1 MYVDMG
7 ARLEHPSL
15 KGKVSKEEWE
25 TRVELA
31 AFFRL
36 IDHFGYNQGP
46 GNHLTARVPG
56 EPDHFLINPAGRMFG
71 EVTASSLV
79 KIDFDGNELSE
90 TLTGIVNHAGYLI
103 HSALFMARPDV
114 NATAH
119 LHTIPGVAV
128 SAQKDGFK
136 FISQE
141 SMRFFGSV
149 SYHDYEGIAR
159 DMSERERLAADLGK
173 SNCMVLRNHGS
184 LLVGQDIP
192 EAFSRCITY
201 ERAAAIQVAAEA
213 SGRELNIPSDEVCMR
228 TFRIGNR
235 PRNVPGAGDNTW
247 LAYRRIV
254 DAHYPSYM
262 N

>member
-1 MYVDMG
+1 MHVDMG

-15 KGKVSKEEWE
+15 KDKVSKEEWA

-79 KIDFDGNELSE
+79 KIDFEGNELSE

-103 HSALFMARPDV
+103 HSAIFMARPDV

-119 LHTIPGVAV
+119 LHTVPGVAV
-128 SAQKDGFK
+128 SAQKDGFR

-141 SMRFFGSV
+141 SMRFYSSV

-159 DMSERERLAADLGK
+159 DMTERDRLREHLGNA
-173 SNCMVLRNHGS
+173 NCMVLRNHGS
-184 LLVGQDIP
+184 LLCGQDIP
-192 EAFSRCITY
+192 EAFSRCITF

-213 SGRELNIPSDEVCMR
+213 SGRELTQPSEEVCLR

-235 PRNVPGAGDNTW
+235 PRNMPGSKDTTW
-247 LAYRRIV
+247 QAYRRIV
-254 DAHYPSYM
+254 DAHYPSYLS
-262 N
+262 